1 MAITMEP
8 INEYRIIWKKRY
20 ERIQNQRSRMWQ
32 ELNNREINQ
41 EWLITRPKPSQWA
54 IDEIIRHMLASEIRY
69 IHQSFDPSVSQIS
82 EAVPAQW
89 VGTKFFRLE
98 ESNHVSLDRL
108 QELSVSIEN
117 ETVKMLDSPNEAYEK
132 VVKAPWGEEMM
143 VFKLLEAFYDHDQ
156 YHRGQLYLLITFFRG
171 LPRII
176 KSQIR

>member
-1 MAITMEP
+1 MEP

-20 ERIQNQRSRMWQ
+20 ERIQNQRSRMWK
-32 ELNNREINQ
+32 ELNNREVNH
-41 EWLITRPKPSQWA
+41 EWIITRPKPPQWA

-69 IHQSFDPSVSQIS
+69 IHQSFNPSVFQIS

-98 ESNHVSLDRL
+98 EGNHVSLDRL
-108 QELSVSIEN
+108 QELSLSIEK
-117 ETVKMLDSPNEAYEK
+117 ETVKLMDSPNEAYEK

-156 YHRGQLYLLITFFRG
+156 YHRGQEYLLLTFFRG
-171 LPRII
+171 LPKII
-176 KSQIR
+176 ESQIR